1 MKNAFVFIFSILF
14 ITSCFDEVVTKTPS
28 QYRQTQSNEGV
39 RMARMVR
46 GYFKRNANNMQFMH
60 CRQLN
65 FVDLK
70 YGLIRKYS
78 NDEGVFLEIPVIR
91 GLLNSN
97 KREDWIMNQTMRASV
112 LVQLDN
118 DENITKINY
127 IEQNPTEEYYNQHSK
142 LLYYDMFTG
151 VEDVYDV
158 ENKHIGSFGR
168 LLPLSRTTWLPDSNG
183 VYPGDTIPEV
193 IITGHNGGGGIVIIP
208 GTSGSDISENDTISN
223 QEPICEYCGATK
235 EYDNVT
241 NGYYCPVCNS
251 ITNTSGANGG
261 SSNSESQTL
270 PTTISHTKV
279 GFIPKGYLTNYKN
292 FEKISQLP
300 ENQKV
305 RLFNPVLDADKN
317 IAFIKRTPDVVIGQ
331 STFGCVPACINHLL
345 LSFGSSVIDEF
356 PVWKNYYENIFS
368 QDNLGGYSL
377 KMVMETGINDIYM

>member
-14 ITSCFDEVVTKTPS
+14 ITSCFDEVVTKTPY

-46 GYFKRNANNMQFMH
+46 EYFKRNANNMQFMH

-97 KREDWIMNQTMRASV
+97 KREDWIMNQIMRASV

-270 PTTISHTKV
+270 PTTISHT
-279 GFIPKGYLTNYKN
+279 
-292 FEKISQLP
+292 
-300 ENQKV
+300 
-305 RLFNPVLDADKN
+305 R
-317 IAFIKRTPDVVIGQ
+317 
-331 STFGCVPACINHLL
+331 
-345 LSFGSSVIDEF
+345 
-356 PVWKNYYENIFS
+356 
-368 QDNLGGYSL
+368 
-377 KMVMETGINDIYM
+377 